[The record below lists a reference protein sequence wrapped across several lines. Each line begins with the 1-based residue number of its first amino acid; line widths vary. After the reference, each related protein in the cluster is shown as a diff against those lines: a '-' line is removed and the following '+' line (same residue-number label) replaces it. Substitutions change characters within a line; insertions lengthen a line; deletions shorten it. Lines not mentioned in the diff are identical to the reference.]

1 MVQVDQMNQQ
11 QFKFVELEIRNRLL
25 GLISYELKDKKIF
38 TFVLPS

>member
-25 GLISYELKDKKIF
+25 GLISYE
-38 TFVLPS
+38 VQGVSY